1 MWRTQ
6 IMGENK
12 NKQTDLCTSDRAVT
26 IEACASVTSIATTP
40 AIAHMIMAPKPRAA
54 DYSPAASSPKHT
66 PAKTPKQDPSLNHL
80 QRDLNSPSAALR
92 MRAMRALKSP
102 TRAIYN
108 NFDVPHAEISII
120 TAEERNPPAPLTLS
134 EILKDVIVYVEVRTG
149 NDNRS
154 EGVKTIIAKLGAQV
168 NDRLLRNTTH
178 VVFKDGLLSTYKRAQ
193 SWNIPIVS
201 ILWIEACKVQRRL
214 CDPQQFPI
222 SNIHM
227 YEYPELYGKLS
238 RVRCMQPDSELN
250 KRSRRRQGTPTNTKD
265 KEDTQKRS
273 ALTSTTTPKND
284 ITRFFKPLSQTKHLA
299 EGEPTESPA
308 TNLLNRITNGSFT
321 PLKTQIQAVDIAPQM
336 EKTNEVDLDRIG
348 DVSIEKPTA
357 QKSLD
362 FGDEKRVNMRRSN
375 SLTVQPTQV
384 STPLRASRRRS
395 SACGALTAELDA
407 CKVHSEPRMT
417 RRRSSLL
424 SMSQKTSIEMEKGL
438 EPAAVVAETEPR
450 MPRRRSSLQLAAPP
464 IAEAMPELPVQSEQS
479 IARRRSVSTMEP
491 STPKLLKK
499 PTFQAIAEEPL
510 VESATTS
517 SMDMSTPVAQTKTPT
532 IFNKTNYVQQT
543 MEICMSRAVIISRA
557 TERRTVHTTDH
568 MEISEVNDENRNP
581 YLVQSMENVTTQTS
595 LDSFSEHTPVPVFSS
610 TRLPGSGGGS
620 SVNRRRSLFNV
631 DMELIH
637 ERINTINTTSQRRS
651 LALANEAEL
660 GESRALAPLQ
670 AVVLDAINKEPKL
683 TESKMRRL
691 YTPNEEIAVLP
702 SSSYSSGKSRQ
713 SIGGT
718 SNASTDT
725 VKRRRTL
732 SALKPTAAVDPTVQ
746 KSEPGNE
753 EFMTPCGSET
763 TIDSA
768 SESHGDCVRS
778 PKKRRTVFTM
788 VHTNMHR
795 DQVQVIHKAIRKLRG
810 MRLDPTVTK
819 RTTHLVSLE
828 PRRTLNLLR
837 GLMRGVWI
845 VSYKW
850 VLESMRVGKW
860 VNEEKYEL
868 TSFSRA
874 VEICR
879 TERQAFGLSYRC
891 ELFRYMETFYV
902 SSLCRPITFNNIK
915 ELLLLGGAKLTE
927 NRYKAKF
934 IVGDKRRAE
943 DDRIYLSPLWVLDS
957 ITAMQIQKFGKYLM
971 KCAIV
976 TPYGIRYE
984 DPCQEQEEKPR
995 RHLKQFKMALLNHLM
1010 DYSKG
1015 F

>member
-26 IEACASVTSIATTP
+26 IKSCTSVTSIATTP
-40 AIAHMIMAPKPRAA
+40 AIAHMIMTPKPRAA
-54 DYSPAASSPKHT
+54 DYNPAASSPKHT

-120 TAEERNPPAPLTLS
+120 TAEERNPPPPPTLPD
-134 EILKDVIVYVEVRTG
+134 ILKDVIVYVEVRTG

-250 KRSRRRQGTPTNTKD
+250 KRPRKRQGTPTGTKD
-265 KEDTQKRS
+265 KENDAQKRS
-273 ALTSTTTPKND
+273 ALTQTTTPKND
-284 ITRFFKPLSQTKHLA
+284 ITRFFRPLSQTKHLA
-299 EGEPTESPA
+299 EGESTESPA
-308 TNLLNRITNGSFT
+308 TKLLNRMTNGSFT
-321 PLKTQIQAVDIAPQM
+321 PLKMPIPADTSVPQM
-336 EKTNEVDLDRIG
+336 DKTNEVDLDRIG
-348 DVSIEKPTA
+348 DSEIEKPTA

-362 FGDEKRVNMRRSN
+362 FGEGKRATMRRSN
-375 SLTVQPTQV
+375 SLTVQPTKA

-395 SACGALTAELDA
+395 LACGATTAELDA
-407 CKVHSEPRMT
+407 HKVQSEPRVT
-417 RRRSSLL
+417 RRRSSLMN
-424 SMSQKTSIEMEKGL
+424 MSQKSSIEEENGPAPIA
-438 EPAAVVAETEPR
+438 EPEPR
-450 MPRRRSSLQLAAPP
+450 MTRRRSSLQLAAPP
-464 IAEAMPELPVQSEQS
+464 IAGSMSEPPVQPEQS
-479 IARRRSVSTMEP
+479 IVRRRSVSTMEP

-510 VESATTS
+510 VESATNS
-517 SMDMSTPVAQTKTPT
+517 SMDMSTPVAQAKTAT

-543 MEICMSRAVIISRA
+543 MEMCMSRAVIIGKS
-557 TERRTVHTTDH
+557 TERRTLYTTDH

-581 YLVQSMENVTTQTS
+581 YLKQSMENVTTQTS
-595 LDSFSEHTPVPVFSS
+595 LDSFGEHTPVPVFSS

-631 DMELIH
+631 DLELIH

-660 GESRALAPLQ
+660 GECRTVAPLQ
-670 AVVLDAINKEPKL
+670 AVALDAINKEPKL
-683 TESKMRRL
+683 TEPKMRRL
-691 YTPNEEIAVLP
+691 YTPNEDIAVVP
-702 SSSYSSGKSRQ
+702 SSSSSFSSGKSRQ
-713 SIGGT
+713 SSSGNSI
-718 SNASTDT
+718 ASTDT

-732 SALKPTAAVDPTVQ
+732 GVGVLKPTAAVGPTLQ
-746 KSEPGNE
+746 KSDPANE

-778 PKKRRTVFTM
+778 AKKRRTVFTM

-850 VLESMRVGKW
+850 ILESMRVGKW

-868 TSFSRA
+868 TTFSRA

-891 ELFRYMETFYV
+891 ELFRYMEIFYV

-957 ITAMQIQKFGKYLM
+957 ISAMQVQKFGKYLM

-995 RHLKQFKMALLNHLM
+995 RHLKVCYKDPALVIN
-1010 DYSKG
+1010 K
-1015 F
+1015 